1 MAIVASV
8 SLCYA
13 TDLSSLLVVATN
25 KVSPLGKFNVSSIVL
40 LSVTPVLHVRALGII
55 CLECKCIP

>member
-55 CLECKCIP
+55 CLES